1 MGIKQYIVMGA
12 LLFMAFA
19 YVMHE
24 FPDAK
29 KALNETLG
37 CFSSFKSPLSS
48 PICAAIDFGGVAF
61 VGRYVAKAV
70 NQGRE
75 AVQAVREGK
84 SLAQAAREAEG
95 LKDAARTTEELAE
108 ASRAAREARELRE
121 MGEFAHLI

>member
-24 FPDAK
+24 FPEAK
-29 KALNETLG
+29 KALKETLG

-84 SLAQAAREAEG
+84 SLAQAAREAEE
-95 LKDAARTTEELAE
+95 LKDGARVTEETTETVRAVGE
-108 ASRAAREARELRE
+108 AGKL
-121 MGEFAHLI
+121 GEWA